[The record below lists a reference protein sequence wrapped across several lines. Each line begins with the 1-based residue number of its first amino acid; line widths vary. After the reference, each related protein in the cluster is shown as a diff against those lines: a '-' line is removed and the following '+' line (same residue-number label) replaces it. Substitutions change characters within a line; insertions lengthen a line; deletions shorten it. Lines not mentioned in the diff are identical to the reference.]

1 MSLEYSV
8 LDRIDEHDEMFNPEI
23 SDNAKAIIEVQE
35 SQDAI
40 KAKYNTNTR
49 TSPTYLEKYNKAV
62 YRTSH
67 SNRSRRPYVAPG
79 LFRPEI
85 LRNNKDPKDIVNQ
98 DVDHILINVSEFL
111 DLPDYTVAR
120 AKYLLAKT
128 WNHEG
133 QKQNYN
139 NMDYEI
145 AALGILKYCCEDLYE
160 KPDFEA
166 YVKLLYPRIN
176 KDTKLNQIKPKIRD
190 LNRAYNKI
198 KELCTI
204 DNEKECTIPYELN
217 VKLKLMSNYSI
228 RHQSVVEP
236 VEFIERLDYI
246 RNLLESRT
254 LRSRF

>member
-1 MSLEYSV
+1 MTLKTNSNNY
-8 LDRIDEHDEMFNPEI
+8 
-23 SDNAKAIIEVQE
+23 NA
-35 SQDAI
+35 
-40 KAKYNTNTR
+40 
-49 TSPTYLEKYNKAV
+49 AV
-62 YRTSH
+62 YRTAH
-67 SNRSRRPYVAPG
+67 INYSNERYIAPG

-111 DLPDYTVAR
+111 DLPNYTVER
-120 AKYLLAKT
+120 TKYLLAKT

-190 LNRAYNKI
+190 LNRSYKKI
-198 KELCTI
+198 KELCSLA
-204 DNEKECTIPYELN
+204 ESHVHPVLN
-217 VKLKLMSNYSI
+217 VKLKLMSNYRT
-228 RHQSVVEP
+228 RHNIEVEP
-236 VEFIERLDYI
+236 VEFIERLDHI